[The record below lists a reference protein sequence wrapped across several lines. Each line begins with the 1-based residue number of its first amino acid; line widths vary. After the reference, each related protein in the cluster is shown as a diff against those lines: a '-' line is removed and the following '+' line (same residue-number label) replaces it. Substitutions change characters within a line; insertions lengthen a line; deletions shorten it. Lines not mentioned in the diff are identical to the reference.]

1 MNMGKFNTLVNYP
14 SDKTIQN
21 SNTGFKYE
29 HNPSDNPKVLQDAI
43 EDPNAVYGYS
53 PNPKSNSIGGY
64 ANKIDWSDPIAVK
77 GATERR
83 INYHVNND
91 NISELIIKMKAEGC
105 SVEDIAKAANE
116 QRNLNRLNDY
126 KNDANGL
133 KLVKERNLAKY
144 GNENGPTAE
153 FLYNKYGSWE
163 TVIEK
168 AMSANPGMDAC
179 CGLCDKYFHLY
190 D

>member
-1 MNMGKFNTLVNYP
+1 MGKFNTLVNYP

-64 ANKIDWSDPIAVK
+64 ANKIDWSDPIAFK

-91 NISELIIKMKAEGC
+91 NISELIIKMKAERC

-179 CGLCDKYFHLY
+179 CGLYDKYFHLY

>member
-1 MNMGKFNTLVNYP
+1 MVTHP
-14 SDKTIQN
+14 IQN
-21 SNTGFKYE
+21 QTVQAG
-29 HNPSDNPKVLQDAI
+29 
-43 EDPNAVYGYS
+43 
-53 PNPKSNSIGGY
+53 
-64 ANKIDWSDPIAVK
+64 ANKIDWSDPIAFK

-133 KLVKERNLAKY
+133 KLVKERNLEIY

-153 FLYNKYGSWE
+153 FLYNKYGSQE

-168 AMSANPGMDAC
+168 AMNANPGMDAC

>member
-1 MNMGKFNTLVNYP
+1 MIRNLIFRGNFPNIKVVE
-14 SDKTIQN
+14 
-21 SNTGFKYE
+21 SNNISGFKYK
-29 HNPSDNPKVLQDAI
+29 HHPSDNPKVLQDAI
-43 EDPNAVYGYS
+43 EDPNAVYSYS

-77 GATERR
+77 CATERR

-163 TVIEK
+163 IVIEK

-179 CGLCDKYFHLY
+179 CGLYDKYFHLY